1 MSKFCGCFEKFLQG
15 TPLAAL
21 TADRESQPIQSPA
34 LTLRFPLACRIAL
47 LGLTG
52 LSATAAEP
60 VTFVAPGATLVSTF
74 EGFLPQQCAW
84 SLGTWKLQDGVL
96 RGFESGPRRHGPV
109 TVHKLDYRQA
119 DIRFEF
125 RLVGKAAYVI
135 LPMDGSRERGHI
147 LNVVLARKSFRIIAH
162 PAKGQSL
169 DLVRETIEPPHGEW
183 QPVHV
188 VLRSQTVTVEYAGRT
203 WTATHPAV
211 AEVKAGLGLG
221 GDSGGPEGEK
231 AGAIEFRHLQV
242 VTQP

>member
-1 MSKFCGCFEKFLQG
+1 MIQFHL
-15 TPLAAL
+15 LALLFAVSL
-21 TADRESQPIQSPA
+21 TTAEPA
-34 LTLRFPLACRIAL
+34 LPPL
-47 LGLTG
+47 LGG
-52 LSATAAEP
+52 SSGEAFAA
-60 VTFVAPGATLVSTF
+60 
-74 EGFLPQQCAW
+74 FLPPKGYW

-109 TVHKLDYRQA
+109 TVQKLDYRQA
-119 DIRFEF
+119 EIRFEF

-147 LNVVLARKSFRIIAH
+147 LNVVLGRKSFRIIAH

-169 DLVRETIEPPHGEW
+169 DLVRETIEPLQGEW

>member
-1 MSKFCGCFEKFLQG
+1 M
-15 TPLAAL
+15 
-21 TADRESQPIQSPA
+21 I
-34 LTLRFPLACRIAL
+34 LRFPLACLLAL

-60 VTFVAPGATLVSTF
+60 VTFVAPGATLASTF
-74 EGFLPQQCAW
+74 EGFLPEQCAW

-109 TVHKLDYRQA
+109 TVQKLDYRQA

-135 LPMDGSRERGHI
+135 LPMDGSRERGHL
-147 LNVVLARKSFRIIAH
+147 LNVVLGRKSFRIIAH

-169 DLVRETIEPPHGEW
+169 DLVRETIEPPQREW
-183 QPVHV
+183 QPVRV
-188 VLRSQTVTVEYAGRT
+188 VLRDQTVTVDYAGRT
-203 WTATHPAV
+203 WTATHAAV
-211 AEVKAGLGLG
+211 AEAKAGLGLG

-231 AGAIEFRHLQV
+231 AGAIEFRHLRV
-242 VTQP
+242 LTQP